1 MYGIYISVI
10 LCVFFIHC
18 FSFVFLLTEGMYQP
32 SIDVSLKFESEME
45 SALFEGD
52 MPR

>member
-10 LCVFFIHC
+10 LYVFYIHY

-32 SIDVSLKFESEME
+32 SVDISLKFESEME
-45 SALFEGD
+45 SGNVSAV
-52 MPR
+52 